1 MARPPV
7 IFEGKL
13 SDLQKN
19 ELLSYDRK
27 EYTDRNNL
35 SEIITN
41 LFERTYSK
49 QDIIEGI
56 IIQSKDKLAQI
67 TSYEFGILD
76 EAYQKN
82 STSRDFYDIILI
94 NLCSFMDKY
103 NIPIL
108 ESDNSDSLYL
118 AIICDIFNGYCSMF
132 KLDESLDPQY
142 LNPPSFGHFGVL
154 NKRFIEN
161 KETLELLEKSQVY
174 ESVFK
179 IMLASFRKYKKPY
192 GLLDES
198 IVQKFNT
205 YVYLIN
211 NYSNKF
217 MSLNESVIPK
227 IMDESRSDNIVID
240 AVKKRQPTDIDNM
253 RVIASIQKTFQA
265 KFSDVTKGTQKCGIY
280 ITSFC
285 PFTNSQMENVRQINN
300 MWKVPVVLVAVSNK
314 YKIDGDRFK
323 LSDDLIKAE
332 MKSLVDGNRDLFA
345 AFLMI
350 DSWNL
355 VELFEYCRPDY
366 EPMVLITDTDKKSE
380 MTLQLYF
387 EEEVM
392 GGRINVEKDFNIGEI
407 ENKDRLGGMRSIEDG
422 NASHFMEVTPK
433 MVHNY
438 YDNMMNEYKNWNGR
452 VLNIIKN

>member
-1 MARPPV
+1 
-7 IFEGKL
+7 
-13 SDLQKN
+13 
-19 ELLSYDRK
+19 
-27 EYTDRNNL
+27 
-35 SEIITN
+35 
-41 LFERTYSK
+41 
-49 QDIIEGI
+49 
-56 IIQSKDKLAQI
+56 
-67 TSYEFGILD
+67 
-76 EAYQKN
+76 
-82 STSRDFYDIILI
+82 
-94 NLCSFMDKY
+94 
-103 NIPIL
+103 
-108 ESDNSDSLYL
+108 
-118 AIICDIFNGYCSMF
+118 
-132 KLDESLDPQY
+132 
-142 LNPPSFGHFGVL
+142 
-154 NKRFIEN
+154 
-161 KETLELLEKSQVY
+161 
-174 ESVFK
+174 
-179 IMLASFRKYKKPY
+179 
-192 GLLDES
+192 
-198 IVQKFNT
+198 
-205 YVYLIN
+205 
-211 NYSNKF
+211 
-217 MSLNESVIPK
+217 
-227 IMDESRSDNIVID
+227 
-240 AVKKRQPTDIDNM
+240 
-253 RVIASIQKTFQA
+253 
-265 KFSDVTKGTQKCGIY
+265 
-280 ITSFC
+280 
-285 PFTNSQMENVRQINN
+285 
-300 MWKVPVVLVAVSNK
+300 LVAVSNK